1 MNGALI
7 IVTGPPGSGKT
18 SFAERIHMHFS
29 DFTFLSYD
37 TVKEDFFD
45 MYGFNN
51 LQEKDLL
58 NARSL
63 EEFYHVV
70 DEKMQFQTKLLIE
83 YPFCKKHEKE
93 LRGLVSRYKYP
104 CVTVI
109 LSGSFDILYMRSIN
123 RDMTVKR
130 HPGHLA
136 KCYHKN
142 KAVLPED
149 MISMVTLETFK
160 DTCIKKNYNIRV
172 GSSLIVDVN
181 DYKEIDYNRIFLQ
194 IDAALYPRPA

>member
-1 MNGALI
+1 MKGALI

-18 SFAERIHMHFS
+18 SFSERIHMHFP

-51 LQEKDLL
+51 LQEKDLV
-58 NARSL
+58 NALSL
-63 EEFYHVV
+63 EEFYHVLN
-70 DEKMQFQTKLLIE
+70 EKMQSQTKLLIE

-93 LRGLVSRYKYP
+93 LRRLVSRYKYS

-109 LSGSFDILYMRSIN
+109 LSGSFEILYMRSIN
-123 RDMTVKR
+123 RDMNTKR

-142 KAVLPED
+142 MVVLPED
-149 MISMVTLETFK
+149 MINRITLETFK
-160 DTCIKKNYNIRV
+160 DTCIKKNYNIRI
-172 GSSLIVDVN
+172 GNSFTVDVS

-194 IDAALYPRPA
+194 IDVALHPRVD